1 MVGKP
6 VTVEGIVTYKVGS
19 RNVYIQDVN
28 GDDATSDAI
37 VVRGSSDGSSS
48 VSIGDLVSVTG
59 TVSEFIP
66 GGAST

>member
-1 MVGKP
+1 MP
-6 VTVEGIVTYKVGS
+6 VTVEGIAIAKAGS

-28 GDDATSDAI
+28 GDGDDATSDAI
-37 VVRGSSDGSSS
+37 VVRGSSERSSS

-66 GGAST
+66 WR